1 MDALHIEES
10 LERNY
15 KNYKE
20 FMDFYKKESLI
31 AKTRGVTEMDLYA
44 LGEMLSKEERMIK
57 FAEANSSSSSLGV
70 LPQIAL
76 DIQNVQLKS
85 N

>member
-1 MDALHIEES
+1 MDALQIEES
-10 LERNY
+10 LE
-15 KNYKE
+15 KNYKAYKE
-20 FMDFYKKESLI
+20 YLDFYQKESLV

-57 FAEANSSSSSLGV
+57 FAEANGSSSSLGV

-76 DIQNVQLKS
+76 DM
-85 N
+85 